1 MAARIGDRGR
11 AACPLYPSGR
21 VLIDRAPMAARAET
35 GPIEEGT
42 EIVVV
47 GGDRFSLV
55 VRAFDPSHSYTSLP
69 NFGETILTA
78 KEDAAFQ
85 AELLGETRRQQEV
98 DHRQLFHK
106 LLKLGAV
113 AGVIIGMGL
122 VAVQSYRRGYTDDLV
137 WIPFLSSACWFCIV
151 FLAFFLGAAT
161 ENILVFVSI
170 PCALAGLCLGMLW
183 WGPFTAIALCFIVGI
198 TVTTASLLI
207 EAMRHPIT

>member
-1 MAARIGDRGR
+1 MAAKIGDRGR

-21 VLIDRAPMAARAET
+21 VVIDRAPMAARAET

-55 VRAFDPSHSYTSLP
+55 VRPFNPSDSVTSLP
-69 NFGETILTA
+69 KFGEPILTA
-78 KEDAAFQ
+78 KEEAAFN
-85 AELLGETRRQQEV
+85 AELTEESRRQQEE
-98 DHRQLFHK
+98 DHRRMFHK
-106 LLKLGAV
+106 LLKFGAV
-113 AGVIIGMGL
+113 SGVIIGVGL
-122 VAVQSYRRGYTDDLV
+122 VVLQTYRQGYTDDLI

-161 ENILVFVSI
+161 ENILMFISI
-170 PCALAGLCLGMLW
+170 PCALAGLVLGMLI
-183 WGPFTAIALCFIVGI
+183 WGPFTALALCFMVGI
-198 TVTTASLLI
+198 TVTTLSLLI

>member
-1 MAARIGDRGR
+1 MAAKIGDRGR

-55 VRAFDPSHSYTSLP
+55 VRAFDPSVSNTLLP
-69 NFGETILTA
+69 NFGEPILTA

-85 AELLGETRRQQEV
+85 AVLHDETRRQQEE
-98 DHRQLFHK
+98 DHRRVFHK
-106 LLKLGAV
+106 LLKVGAV
-113 AGVIIGMGL
+113 AGVVIG
-122 VAVQSYRRGYTDDLV
+122 AVLAAIQSYRQGYTDDLV

-161 ENILVFVSI
+161 ENILMFVSI
-170 PCALAGLCLGMLW
+170 PCALAGLIIGMLW
-183 WGPFTAIALCFIVGI
+183 WGPFTAIALCFMVGI
-198 TVTTASLLI
+198 SVTTVSLLI
-207 EAMRHPIT
+207 EAMRHPVT

>member
-1 MAARIGDRGR
+1 MVAKIGDRGR

-21 VLIDRAPMAARAET
+21 VVIDRAPMAARAER

-47 GGDRFSLV
+47 GGDRFCLL
-55 VRAFDPSHSYTSLP
+55 VRAFDPSVPNALLP
-69 NFGETILTA
+69 NFGEPILTA

-85 AELLGETRRQQEV
+85 AELHNQTRQQQEE
-98 DHRQLFHK
+98 DHHRAFHR
-106 LLKLGAV
+106 LLKVGTV
-113 AGVIIGMGL
+113 AGVIIGVGL
-122 VAVQSYRRGYTDDLV
+122 AAIQSCREGYTDDLV

-170 PCALAGLCLGMLW
+170 PCALAGLILGMFW
-183 WGPFTAIALCFIVGI
+183 WGPFTAIALCFIVGVS
-198 TVTTASLLI
+198 VTTVSLLI
-207 EAMRHPIT
+207 EAMRHPVT